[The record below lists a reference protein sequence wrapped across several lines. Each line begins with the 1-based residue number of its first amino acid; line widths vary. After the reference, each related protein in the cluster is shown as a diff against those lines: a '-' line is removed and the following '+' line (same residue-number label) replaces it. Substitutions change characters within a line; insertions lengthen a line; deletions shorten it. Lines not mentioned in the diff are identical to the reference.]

1 MTNTG
6 KYSRRKGCHA
16 GGRPRLKN
24 PAAGWLL
31 RAFIPSLLAILAA
44 AAGLTAAEFA
54 FVTTTDYETGS
65 SAVIWF
71 DGSWTTETDAA
82 SIHSDA
88 ISCWYDGLVYVVN
101 RQNGDNI
108 QVLDPAGDFSTLR
121 QYSTGNGTNPQD
133 IAFGS
138 ETKAYITL
146 YDTNHLLI
154 MNTVTGAHL
163 GTIDL
168 SAFADDDGLCENSML
183 CMVGEYLYATIQRVD
198 RNNWWGPSGDSYVAV
213 VDCSADTL
221 VDTDPSAPGVQAI
234 HLQGT
239 NPYSDIVYDAA
250 AARLYVSCV
259 GWWASSDGGI
269 EIINPATWLSE
280 GFLLTE
286 GAAGGDIIDFDLLDG
301 EKGYAVIANSSFFT
315 ELVSFDLTS
324 GTKTA
329 TLYAP
334 GAWAI
339 NNIGISPAGELFLAD
354 RTVLDPGIRI
364 YDTSDDTGITS
375 GTIDTGLPPYHI
387 SFSLPDMTDS
397 EIPVFAGLGGIY
409 PNPFNPSTTI
419 EYSVA
424 AAGRIRLEI
433 YDAAGKKVRTLIDR
447 FCGPGSFRVS
457 WDGKNG
463 EGRQAGSGVYFLK
476 YSSGAS
482 ACTKKLV
489 LLK

>member
-1 MTNTG
+1 MTG
-6 KYSRRKGCHA
+6 
-16 GGRPRLKN
+16 
-24 PAAGWLL
+24 
-31 RAFIPSLLAILAA
+31 SLPLAVLWSLFAVLAA
-44 AAGLTAAEFA
+44 SAGLTAAEFA

-65 SAVIWF
+65 SAAIWF
-71 DGSWTTETDAA
+71 DGSWTTDIDAA

-88 ISCWYDGLVYVVN
+88 ISRWYDGLVYVVN

-108 QVLDPAGDFSTLR
+108 QVLDPAGGFSTLH

-133 IAFGS
+133 IAFSS
-138 ETKAYITL
+138 ETKTYITL

-154 MNTVTGAHL
+154 MNTVTGALL

-168 SAFADDDGLCENSML
+168 SAFADGDGLCENSRL
-183 CMVGEYLYATIQRVD
+183 CMVGDYLYATIQRVD

-213 VDCSADTL
+213 VDCAADTL

-250 AARLYVSCV
+250 TARLYVSCV
-259 GWWASSDGGI
+259 GWWAGSDGGI
-269 EIINPATWLSE
+269 EIINPATRLSE

-286 GAAGGDIIDFDLLDG
+286 TAAGGDIIDFDLLDG

-315 ELVSFDLTS
+315 ELVSFDRTS
-324 GTKTA
+324 GTKIA

-339 NNIGISPAGELFLAD
+339 NNIGISPSGELFLAD
-354 RTVLDPGIRI
+354 QTVLDPGVRI
-364 YDTSDDTGITS
+364 YDTSDDTEITS
-375 GTIDTGLPPYHI
+375 GTMSTGLPPYHI
-387 SFSLPDMTDS
+387 SFSLPDMTGSD
-397 EIPVFAGLGGIY
+397 IPAFAGLGDIY

-447 FCGPGSFRVS
+447 FCGPGSYRSS
-457 WDGKNG
+457 WDGNNAA
-463 EGRQAGSGVYFLK
+463 GRPAGSGVYFLR
-476 YSSGAS
+476 YSSGVS

-489 LLK
+489 LLR